1 MHRLYFT
8 NSRNSTA
15 SLADYYYPY
24 KYEVDNTN
32 VSTQQGKN
40 AEDATSNNNVNSTSD
55 ATSSNTKPVKE
66 NVAKIAAKVPPSAKV
81 KNNGTDVENAK
92 QGDQTQIE
100 ETNEN
105 YYKVGQDIPADN
117 SIGNSRLLLAKA
129 SQEYNSDNYKDAIIT
144 LNTVLN
150 KTANKEVIDDANWY
164 LALCYLKRT
173 NKEQAIKLLKLQSEF
188 STHYDIAQELIQ
200 DLE

>member
-81 KNNGTDVENAK
+81 KITVPMLK
-92 QGDQTQIE
+92 ML
-100 ETNEN
+100 
-105 YYKVGQDIPADN
+105 
-117 SIGNSRLLLAKA
+117 SRVIKHKLKKLMKTTIKWGKI
-129 SQEYNSDNYKDAIIT
+129 YRPII
-144 LNTVLN
+144 
-150 KTANKEVIDDANWY
+150 
-164 LALCYLKRT
+164 
-173 NKEQAIKLLKLQSEF
+173 Q
-188 STHYDIAQELIQ
+188 
-200 DLE
+200 